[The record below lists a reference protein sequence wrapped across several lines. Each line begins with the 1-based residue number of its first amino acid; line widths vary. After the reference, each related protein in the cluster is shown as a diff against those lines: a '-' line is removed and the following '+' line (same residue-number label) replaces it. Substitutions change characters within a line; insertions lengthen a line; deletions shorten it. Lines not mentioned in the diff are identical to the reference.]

1 MVFVTWQVE
10 QGSSGTRHLQGYL
23 VTKENPKN
31 RRGFTM
37 KWVKDTFGAKPHF
50 EARIGTHDQAVAYAN
65 KIDTR
70 IAGPWTLGEFKSLEV
85 HQKEVGARRVKSTLL
100 DVKAAIDAGAT
111 DRELYATHFGS
122 MLRYK
127 GAFDNYRLA
136 MVEDDR
142 PQPKVLVLWGPPG
155 TGKSHTAKKIC
166 DNNGGGHWWRA
177 GNGTNDWWDGYDP
190 ARHPVVVLDDFKGGI
205 RYTTLLRMLDKFP
218 MQVEVKT
225 STKQFIPKIIV
236 ITSNSP
242 PNEWYF
248 QSPADTNHDSSA
260 LLRRLSGA
268 HGAVIEMKTK
278 YVAPAAVAEPDLAS
292 QLDEL
297 IAGTLV
303 PRGVAVRKEYLAD
316 VKPAESRAAVAAALV
331 DLTTDEELSESEA
344 DVGDE
349 LAWAHGRVNNVTLD
363 EARGMKFV
371 NQEDFDRDFEDDYGS
386 RTTSRYGGDDDDGDF
401 DRDGETVDDGGDDDV
416 DDKRQHPT
424 PPEASEEVPWIDE
437 VERDDY
443 EMAVYNNRLRRA
455 MAMTKQSTPL
465 TIAKPL
471 AAAGRFK
478 KLGPQPV
485 QSQLKRMESVR
496 AVAPTSTRKRR
507 LEDDDE

>member
-1 MVFVTWQVE
+1 VYVTWQVE
-10 QGSSGTRHLQGYL
+10 VGPSGTRHLQGYL

-31 RRGFTM
+31 KRGYTR
-37 KWVKDTFGAKPHF
+37 KWVAENTSNKMFL
-50 EARIGTHDQAVAYAN
+50 ECRNGTHEQAVAYAN
-65 KIDTR
+65 KSDTR
-70 IAGPWTLGEFKSLEV
+70 VAGPWTLGEFKSLEV

-111 DRELYATHFGS
+111 DRQLYKDHFGS

-142 PQPKVLVLWGPPG
+142 PQPKVLVFWGPPG
-155 TGKSHTAKKIC
+155 TGKSHIAKKIC

-205 RYTTLLRMLDKFP
+205 KYTTLLRMCDKYP
-218 MQVEVKT
+218 LQVEVKT
-225 STKQFIPKIIV
+225 STKQFVPKIIV
-236 ITSNSP
+236 ITSNTP
-242 PNEWYF
+242 PNQWYF
-248 QSPADTNHDSSA
+248 QTPADANHDSSA
-260 LLRRLSGA
+260 LLRRLEGE

-278 YVAPAAVAEPDLAS
+278 YVPEVQRRGPDLKDC
-292 QLDEL
+292 LDG
-297 IAGTLV
+297 IIDGTLI
-303 PRGVAVRKEYLAD
+303 PRAITVREEYLKD

-349 LAWAHGRVNNVTLD
+349 LAWRHGRVNTITLD

-371 NQEDFDRDFEDDYGS
+371 NQEDFDRDFADDYDG

-401 DRDGETVDDGGDDDV
+401 DRDGETVYDGDDDV

-424 PPEASEEVPWIDE
+424 PPVSEEVPWIDE

-443 EMAVYNNRLRRA
+443 EQAEVLSRLRRQD
-455 MAMTKQSTPL
+455 AMTKAVGAL
-465 TIAKPL
+465 ALAKPM
-471 AAAGRFK
+471 AVAGRFK

-485 QSQLKRMESVR
+485 QSFIKRMESTKS
-496 AVAPTSTRKRR
+496 ATASTSRKRR
-507 LEDDDE
+507 LEDDAE